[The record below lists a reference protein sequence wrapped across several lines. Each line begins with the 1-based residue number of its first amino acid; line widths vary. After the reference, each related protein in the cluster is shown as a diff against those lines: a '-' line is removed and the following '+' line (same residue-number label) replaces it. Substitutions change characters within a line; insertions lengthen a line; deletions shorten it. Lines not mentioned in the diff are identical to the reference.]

1 MARTTTKEATKVNVM
16 DYMTIRQCHQKMKK
30 LGCTFSEAYLRKLI
44 EDGKIP
50 YLKVGNRRMISYET
64 AARII
69 NDLVING
76 GDVA

>member
-1 MARTTTKEATKVNVM
+1 MARTTKEPAKANVM
-16 DYMTIRQCHQKMKK
+16 DYMTIRECHRKMKA
-30 LGCTFSEAYLRKLI
+30 LGATFSEAYLRKLVD
-44 EDGKIP
+44 EGEIP
-50 YLKVGNRRMISYET
+50 YLKVGNRKMISYET

>member
-1 MARTTTKEATKVNVM
+1 MAKATKEPSKTNVM
-16 DYMTIRQCHQKMKK
+16 DFMTIREAHKKMQS
-30 LGCTFSEAYLRKLI
+30 LGATFSEAYLRKLI
-44 EDGKIP
+44 EEGKIP
-50 YLKVGNRRMISYET
+50 FLRVGNRKMISYET

>member
-1 MARTTTKEATKVNVM
+1 MARAAKEPSKTNGM
-16 DYMTIRQCHQKMKK
+16 DYMTIRECHKKMKA
-30 LGCTFSEAYLRKLI
+30 LGATFSEAYLRKLI
-44 EDGKIP
+44 EEGKIP
-50 YLKVGNRRMISYET
+50 FLKVGNRRMISYET

>member
-1 MARTTTKEATKVNVM
+1 MARAAKEPSKTNVM
-16 DYMTIRQCHQKMKK
+16 DYMTIRECHKKMKA
-30 LGCTFSEAYLRKLI
+30 LGATFSEAYLRKLVD
-44 EDGKIP
+44 EGEIP
-50 YLKVGNRRMISYET
+50 YLKVGNRKMISYET